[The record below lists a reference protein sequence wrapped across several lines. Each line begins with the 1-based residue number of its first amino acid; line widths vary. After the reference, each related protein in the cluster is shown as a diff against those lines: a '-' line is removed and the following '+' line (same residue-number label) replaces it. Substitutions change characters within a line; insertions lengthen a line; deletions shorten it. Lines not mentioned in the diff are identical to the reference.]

1 MSEEPAKPRSSASS
15 KEGAIDLEMDGS
27 DDYSQFLDEGEF
39 DESFNAT
46 NASFVDEFEAIRNEI
61 TSKVLGYYAH
71 VIYNGDSNA
80 LTQGA
85 RVRRRSDQNE
95 Y

>member
-1 MSEEPAKPRSSASS
+1 
-15 KEGAIDLEMDGS
+15 MDGS

-95 Y
+95 YWSRSFCVASSTHTDGNNSRH